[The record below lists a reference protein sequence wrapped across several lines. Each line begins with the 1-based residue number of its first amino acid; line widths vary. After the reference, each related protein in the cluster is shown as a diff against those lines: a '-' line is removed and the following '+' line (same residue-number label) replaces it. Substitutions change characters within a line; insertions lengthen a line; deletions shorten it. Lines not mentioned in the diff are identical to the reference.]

1 MRRGSLVFAAI
12 AVALPALPAMADGDA
27 ARGRGLFARCSGCH
41 SITGENRIAPS
52 LAGVFGRPAGKVD
65 GARYSR
71 AMLNA
76 NIVWDDASI
85 DAYLAGP
92 TKFLPGTTM
101 AIGVPNASDRADL
114 IAYLRS
120 LGPR

>member
-1 MRRGSLVFAAI
+1 
-12 AVALPALPAMADGDA
+12 MADGDA
-27 ARGRGLFARCSGCH
+27 ARGQKLFTRCSGCH
-41 SITGENRIAPS
+41 TTTGENKAGPS
-52 LAGVFGRPAGKVD
+52 LAGVFGRAAGKVD

-71 AMLNA
+71 AMA
-76 NIVWDDASI
+76 SSNIVWDDVSI

-101 AIGVPNASDRADL
+101 AIGVPNASDRADI

-120 LGPR
+120 LGPG